1 MKTSV
6 NDSSLISWSINSLYK
21 KCAKK
26 PKKENQT
33 KPPSK
38 KSTTTLEQA
47 IQLLSK
53 HKSLRTKT
61 ENKIINNYLSENFSY
76 FKKIRDN
83 GDTSKL
89 EKLIAVL
96 NLETFKANQNIIR
109 FGEEGDKFYIL
120 LDGTVGIY
128 KPIYVQKDMKL
139 KEYILVQQLLV

>member
-33 KPPSK
+33 KPPPK

-96 NLETFKANQNIIR
+96 NLETFKANH
-109 FGEEGDKFYIL
+109 
-120 LDGTVGIY
+120 
-128 KPIYVQKDMKL
+128 
-139 KEYILVQQLLV
+139 